1 VCSILGMKTLK
12 QVFRDAALFHSGWEG
27 RSVGSWFDGRNGDA
41 YQFALESLTQ
51 SQWWGDEVQAFHTS
65 TDIERRMFF
74 LFLSEAQ

>member
-1 VCSILGMKTLK
+1 MKTLK

-27 RSVGSWFDGRNGDA
+27 RSVGSWFDGRSGDA
-41 YQFALESLTQ
+41 YEFALDAL
-51 SQWWGDEVQAFHTS
+51 SQHDGEDGIQAFHTS